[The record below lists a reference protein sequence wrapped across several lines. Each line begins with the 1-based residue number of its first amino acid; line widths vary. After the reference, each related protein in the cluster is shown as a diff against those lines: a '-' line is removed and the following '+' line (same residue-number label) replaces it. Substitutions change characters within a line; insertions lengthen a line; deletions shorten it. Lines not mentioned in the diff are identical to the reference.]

1 MDLPAPTFSFSIP
14 SIHDEVN
21 LECRVY
27 LPDELQNIQLESAS
41 SSSTP
46 PTPTPVTSRWKP
58 RGAII
63 AHPYTRLGGCYDDPV
78 VSFVGGELLQAGYVV
93 GTFNFR
99 CIISS
104 PLSDLMDDQLTP
116 ITVARGVLRVTPA
129 GLPSPNWKIMS
140 HSTGLCWYIYS
151 S

>member
-14 SIHDEVN
+14 SIHDGVK

-27 LPDELQNIQLESAS
+27 LPNELRNIQPARAS
-41 SSSTP
+41 TSTASTGRSS
-46 PTPTPVTSRWKP
+46 WKP

-78 VSFVGGELLQAGYVV
+78 VSFVGGELLQAGYLV

-99 CIISS
+99 CIIVS

-116 ITVARGVLRVTPA
+116 ITVARGVLRGRPA

-140 HSTGLCWYIYS
+140 HSTGLCCYVYGS
-151 S
+151 